1 MAGNDI
7 LSGGALI
14 EPALLVLCSE
24 QAFIPMEIDPELA
37 FRAMREALE
46 KYPRFE
52 AYGPKLIARALF
64 QGHALMLE
72 YAVPP
77 PRDDP
82 DAWEFQNAVVK
93 RYKSLNA
100 S

>member
-1 MAGNDI
+1 
-7 LSGGALI
+7 
-14 EPALLVLCSE
+14 
-24 QAFIPMEIDPELA
+24 MEIDPEPA
-37 FRAMREALE
+37 QRAMREALE
-46 KYPRFE
+46 EYPRFE

-72 YAVPP
+72 YAQAP

-93 RYKSLNA
+93 GYKRLAGVS
-100 S
+100 